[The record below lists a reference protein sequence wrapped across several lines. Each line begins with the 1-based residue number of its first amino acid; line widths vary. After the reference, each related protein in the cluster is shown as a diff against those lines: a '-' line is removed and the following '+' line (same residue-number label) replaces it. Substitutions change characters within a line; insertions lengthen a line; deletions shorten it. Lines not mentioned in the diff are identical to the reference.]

1 MMAPKLESEFAQH
14 ARRLRIKW
22 DDRRFWQG
30 LTGVVIFYL
39 VAPHLLLAI
48 ATRFPALPE
57 MALRLLNGNHPSESP
72 VKPEQK
78 NAGSSRPLP

>member
-1 MMAPKLESEFAQH
+1 MAPKLESEFAQH

-22 DDRRFWQG
+22 DDRRVWQG

-48 ATRFPALPE
+48 ATRFPALPQ
-57 MALRLLNGNHPSESP
+57 MALRLLNGNQPSKSL
-72 VKPEQK
+72 VNPEHK
-78 NAGSSRPLP
+78 NASPSRPLP